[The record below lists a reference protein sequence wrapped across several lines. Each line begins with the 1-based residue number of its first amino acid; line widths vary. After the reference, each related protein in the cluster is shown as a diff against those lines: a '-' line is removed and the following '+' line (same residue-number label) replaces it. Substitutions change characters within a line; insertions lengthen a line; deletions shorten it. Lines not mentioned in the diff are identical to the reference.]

1 VNTTFHMTG
10 IDRAYTSLALTS
22 NGHRLNAHIGL
33 ERLEIEMASRE
44 ILEAAMHDLRR
55 RMTITLNEVRV
66 ICDAWNVATN
76 QPERLL
82 RERTGV

>member
-1 VNTTFHMTG
+1 MNTTFHMTG

-22 NGHRLNAHIGL
+22 NGHRLNARICL

-44 ILEAAMHDLRR
+44 TREAAMHDLRR
-55 RMTITLNEVRV
+55 RMTITLNEFCA
-66 ICDAWNVATN
+66 ICDAWNAATN